1 MSEAQAAAL
10 SEILEW
16 LEQQIR
22 EAREE
27 QAVALA
33 QIDQLHRQVA
43 DLQEQIDVLTEGVR
57 SIDPKLQPYRGLPEK
72 VAAMTEAMEDIRQE
86 VLQNKAEMDNFIR
99 LVRAEEQYDREE
111 RAEALKRIEQAT
123 TQLGLVMAD
132 VAQIQAQV
140 AGLAQ
145 DASTLLERQREVDA
159 MVVQFG
165 LRLDRTI
172 EVHKDL
178 EERVVQRLSAGHEER
193 FDVVFERLQVVG
205 EMVKRNEALIE
216 RVVNERSMREELIHE
231 IQIVR
236 DQQRR
241 VDERLNALEQVTD
254 RLLGLVDK
262 VQGAVALVEGR
273 HTGLAER
280 VAGIRKDIA
289 EIVDHVRAEFTKYNQ
304 MVEKQRRKQIEVL
317 EQELREMKFHAL
329 KPPEEP

>member
-22 EAREE
+22 EARED
-27 QAVALA
+27 QAAALA
-33 QIDQLHRQVA
+33 QVDQLQRQVL
-43 DLQEQIDVLTEGVR
+43 DLQEQIDALTEGVR
-57 SIDPKLQPYRGLPEK
+57 AIDPKLQQYKGLPEK
-72 VAAMTEAMEDIRQE
+72 VAAMTETVEDLRQE
-86 VLQNKAEMDNFIR
+86 VLANKAEMDNIIR
-99 LVRAEEQYDREE
+99 LMRAEVQYDREE
-111 RAEALKRIEQAT
+111 RAESFKRIEQAT
-123 TQLGLVMAD
+123 TQLGLVLAD

-145 DASTLLERQREVDA
+145 DASTLLERQREIDA

-172 EVHKDL
+172 EVNKDL
-178 EERVVQRLSAGHEER
+178 EDRVVKKLTAGHEER

-205 EMVKRNEALIE
+205 EMVKRNEDLIE

-254 RLLGLVDK
+254 RLLGMVDK